1 MSHIIRGRKDD
12 RFLDEKC
19 ESVKKRALYGSGK
32 KEKAKAER
40 SDGREQ
46 GLCKYQSTQ
55 NARRRAKQC
64 LARLRP
70 LPYSTAPLL
79 LQLADNVLQDAAM
92 THVCALH
99 GGIHTHQRRETDF
112 FPVRANSTNAHVRG
126 LR

>member
-1 MSHIIRGRKDD
+1 MKQSLKII
-12 RFLDEKC
+12 
-19 ESVKKRALYGSGK
+19 SAVSALAAISAIIGGCSSEP
-32 KEKAKAER
+32 KE
-40 SDGREQ
+40 
-46 GLCKYQSTQ
+46 
-55 NARRRAKQC
+55 
-64 LARLRP
+64 
-70 LPYSTAPLL
+70 PYSTAPLL